1 MQLHPG
7 VLDGDED
14 LRGIDDRGRHAH
26 HGVIR
31 VRLKQEQARTLHLSS
46 LAASGKQIAKLRS
59 RLARYFLFSFSLFR
73 LSKIRGKLVRSHW
86 RERRTQRGKGRPRRA
101 SHLGRVRN
109 ARRAQQSYGTTMTE
123 SIGESHLLRALSRL
137 SILEEEIEDSLP
149 ARKRELKRLKRRA
162 SRRRSSCNNSLIVGS
177 SLDTSLDEPRPR
189 TRYALH
195 LFSLV

>member
-1 MQLHPG
+1 LA
-7 VLDGDED
+7 
-14 LRGIDDRGRHAH
+14 GISFQFLAFSVGENSWQIEEVELA
-26 HGVIR
+26 GTTN
-31 VRLKQEQARTLHLSS
+31 ATL
-46 LAASGKQIAKLRS
+46 G
-59 RLARYFLFSFSLFR
+59 
-73 LSKIRGKLVRSHW
+73 
-86 RERRTQRGKGRPRRA
+86 EEKGPRRA

-177 SLDTSLDEPRPR
+177 SLDASLDEPRPR

-195 LFSLV
+195 FFFPQPV

>member
-1 MQLHPG
+1 LQPP
-7 VLDGDED
+7 
-14 LRGIDDRGRHAH
+14 AN
-26 HGVIR
+26 
-31 VRLKQEQARTLHLSS
+31 KSQSQSS
-46 LAASGKQIAKLRS
+46 EIPFGPV
-59 RLARYFLFSFSLFR
+59 FSFQFLAFSVGENSRQIVGVELAGTTNATR
-73 LSKIRGKLVRSHW
+73 QS
-86 RERRTQRGKGRPRRA
+86 ERPRPA

-189 TRYALH
+189 TRYALDFFFH
-195 LFSLV
+195 WFSGHC